1 MPLSTGA
8 RLGSYEVQSPLG
20 AGGMGEVYR
29 AKDTKLGRSVAVKV
43 LPDLF
48 ELDPE
53 RVSRFEREAKA
64 LAALNHPR
72 IASLHGMEEAE
83 GRHFLIMELVE
94 GETIADRLKRG
105 AIPLQEALA
114 IAIQIA
120 EGLEAAHEKGIIHRD
135 LKPANVKIT
144 PDGKVKVLD
153 FGLAKAMDAAPA
165 DGTLSN
171 SPTLSLMATQHGV
184 ILGTA
189 AYMSPEQAKG
199 LQTDPRS
206 DIFSFGVLLCEM
218 LTGRKVFQG
227 DTAAD
232 ILASVIVRDADVSTL
247 PPNVNPRL
255 PEIIRRCLEKNPKK
269 RWQAIGDL
277 RVELESV
284 AAAPF
289 AVPATQTVAP
299 RYRLWKLA
307 LAIVA
312 SAVAASA
319 ITGFAVW
326 SLTRP
331 APPIVTRFSILL
343 GEGQQFSNPGRHV
356 VAISPDGAR
365 IVYVAN
371 RQLYLRVLPEVE
383 ARPLLGTEAPR
394 GVVDPAFSP
403 DGQSIAF
410 YSPGEETVKRIPVG
424 GGPQTTIC
432 TAGMSF
438 GLNWSRDGILVG
450 QGPAGIIRVSP
461 DGGRPETVITV
472 KPGEDAHGPQLL
484 PDGRTV
490 MFTLASV
497 RQGGD
502 RWDKGH
508 IVLQSIGS
516 SERKTLIEGG
526 TDARYLPTGHIVYG
540 SGNVLY
546 GVRFDARRQQIVGG
560 PVPLIEGIRGSTGS
574 VAGAVQYG
582 ISANGSLVY
591 IASPLS
597 GSTHLAIS
605 DRKGGVEVLNIPAG
619 RYETPRVSP
628 DGKRIAFTADAGKE
642 GMIAIYELAGTTSMR
657 RLTFGGNNRF
667 PLWSADG
674 QRVAFQSDREGDL
687 GIFWQRADG
696 TGTAERLT
704 RPEPGAAHFPESWS
718 RDGTRLLYRVAGKTA
733 GISLWTLSFPDRK
746 SEPFGGVASPNATAA
761 FSPDG
766 RWVAYTGLEG
776 GMTSVN
782 VQPFPA
788 TGAKYQ
794 IVTTAI
800 HPVWAPS
807 GKELFFQRPG
817 ETGAVTVS
825 TDSGF
830 TFGPPFDVPRAGRIE
845 VGPGGARNHDIF
857 PDGQRFIG
865 VHDATTSRAGTVSIP
880 RIQVVLN
887 WFEELKQRVPR

>member
-1 MPLSTGA
+1 MPLTPATKLGA
-8 RLGSYEVQSPLG
+8 YEIVAPLG

-29 AKDTKLGRSVAVKV
+29 AKDTKLGRSVAVKI

-48 ELDPE
+48 QLDPD

-64 LAALNHPR
+64 LAALNHPH
-72 IASLHGMEEAE
+72 IASLHGMEEAD

-105 AIPLQEALA
+105 PIPVPEALA

-120 EGLEAAHEKGIIHRD
+120 DALEAAHEKGIIHRD

-153 FGLAKAMDAAPA
+153 FGLAKAMDTTPVE
-165 DGTLSN
+165 GTLSN

-199 LQTDPRS
+199 LQTDRRS
-206 DIFSFGVLLCEM
+206 DIFSFGVVLYEM
-218 LTGRKVFQG
+218 LSGRQPFQG
-227 DTAAD
+227 ETVHDV
-232 ILASVIVRDADVSTL
+232 IASVIVRDVEVATL

-255 PEIIRRCLEKNPKK
+255 PDIIRRCLEKNPKK

-289 AVPATQTVAP
+289 AVAATQAAAP
-299 RYRLWKLA
+299 RYRLWKVA
-307 LAIVA
+307 LAMVTCAI
-312 SAVAASA
+312 AASA
-319 ITGFAVW
+319 LTGFAVW
-326 SLTRP
+326 RLTRP
-331 APPIVTRFSILL
+331 APPIITRFPILL

-356 VAISPDGAR
+356 VAMSPDGTR
-365 IVYVAN
+365 IAYVAN
-371 RQLYLRVLPEVE
+371 RQLYLRMLPQLE

-410 YSPGEETVKRIPVG
+410 YSPGEEALKRIPVG

-432 TAGMSF
+432 TAGVSF
-438 GLNWSRDGILVG
+438 GISWGADGILVG

-484 PDGRTV
+484 PDGRTI
-490 MFTLASV
+490 MFTLATM
-497 RQGGD
+497 QHGGD

-516 SERKTLIEGG
+516 GERRTLIEGG

-574 VAGAVQYG
+574 VAGAVQFS
-582 ISANGSLVY
+582 ISGNGSLVY
-591 IASPLS
+591 VASPLS
-597 GSTHLAIS
+597 GTTNLAIS
-605 DRKGGVEVLNIPAG
+605 DRKGGVEVLNVPAG
-619 RYETPRVSP
+619 QYGAPRVSP
-628 DGKRIAFTADAGKE
+628 DGKRIAFTVEAGKE

-687 GIFWQRADG
+687 AIFWQRADG

-704 RPEPGAAHFPESWS
+704 RPDQGAAHFPESWS
-718 RDGTRLLYRVAGKTA
+718 RDGKRLLFRVAGKTS
-733 GISLWTLSFPDRK
+733 GTSLWTLSFPDRK
-746 SEPFGGVASPNATAA
+746 TEPIGGVTSPNSTAA

-766 RWVAYTGLEG
+766 RWVAYTDLDG
-776 GMTSVN
+776 GSTSIN
-782 VQPFPA
+782 VQPFPP

-807 GKELFFQRPG
+807 GKELIFQRPG
-817 ETGAVTVS
+817 QTGAVAVS

-830 TFGPPFDVPRAGRIE
+830 TFGAPFDVPRAGRIE
-845 VGPGGARNHDIF
+845 IGPGGARNHDIL
-857 PDGQRFIG
+857 PDGRFIG
-865 VHDATTSRAGTVSIP
+865 VHDATTARSGTPNLP

-887 WFEELKQRVPR
+887 WFEELKQRAPR